1 MEELWELYA
10 KWKKTVTKQQILYDY
25 TYIQDLQ
32 NLVTESRMVV
42 ARDWKKKK
50 VGVVQFCK
58 RKKILSGQLHYITTV
73 WMCLH
78 YNSVN
83 VLNATL
89 LYT

>member
-1 MEELWELYA
+1 
-10 KWKKTVTKQQILYDY
+10 LYDY

-73 WMCLH
+73 
-78 YNSVN
+78 
-83 VLNATL
+83 
-89 LYT
+89 